1 MKKAKQPK
9 GKAAAVSFFDPGW
22 KNLSIFR
29 ECLAGEALV
38 QAVILRQKSEKWTRT
53 VPQDVTEIA
62 DPTVIVIEKD
72 AKVPAVPVVLL
83 EVVLLR
89 QVVRPGA
96 QVQVLVHPDPA
107 LVTKKARF
115 LFTYMY
121 THISM

>member
-72 AKVPAVPVVLL
+72 AKAPAVPVVLL

-115 LFTYMY
+115 LFTY
-121 THISM
+121 ISI